1 MLQENNIPVLCTRP
15 LPDSL
20 LLEAVAAGI
29 SVECMP
35 FIETEAIAG
44 VEVQQEIENAL
55 LQSATV
61 VFTSMNAV
69 DAVAAE
75 LEGQMP
81 DWQVYCIGA
90 ATRRLVIE
98 HFGVQCL
105 AGTAPDASQLA
116 ELIIREGLTEEVI
129 FFCGDQRRDELPALL
144 RNVGIEVEEITVYQT
159 VELLHT
165 LKKTYAAVL
174 FFSPSAVRSF
184 FRCNQLP
191 PSTVAFAI
199 GATTAAEIRKYS
211 QVRIEISSEPSKEEL
226 IGQMIAWFTGA

>member
-1 MLQENNIPVLCTRP
+1 MEQESNIPVLCTRP

-20 LLEAVAAGI
+20 LLEAIAAGI

-35 FIETEAIAG
+35 FIETEAMAG

-55 LQSATV
+55 LQTATV

-69 DAVAAE
+69 EVVAGE
-75 LEGQMP
+75 LEGQQP
-81 DWQVYCIGA
+81 DWQIYCIGA
-90 ATRRLVIE
+90 ATRRLVAE

-105 AGTAPDASQLA
+105 AGTAPDAAQLA
-116 ELIIREGLTEEVI
+116 ELIIEEEQTEEVI
-129 FFCGDQRRDELPALL
+129 FFCGDQRRDELPAIL
-144 RNVGIEVEEITVYQT
+144 RNAGIEVDEITVYQT
-159 VELLHT
+159 VELPHKLT
-165 LKKTYAAVL
+165 KAYAAVL

-184 FRCNQLP
+184 FRFNQLP
-191 PSTVAFAI
+191 PSSVAFAI